1 MRKLYKEYFYIPED
15 GKIREKVFVT
25 RVTVAVLGILM
36 WMSAMGFTAYAYY
49 SSSITS
55 GANIIEA
62 AVYST
67 EINVKDTSIEDE
79 VSATLQSDASLTN
92 SVASNYTLSAGKT
105 YKVEIKATG
114 TASTGYCEIEVGQKG
129 QDGIYYTI
137 PIKKGE
143 TLTFTIECYKS
154 STVGI
159 ITNWGSCSVTDQ
171 TKIIAGNGSIR
182 IGEPITRNSET
193 PVGAAPT
200 ETSSAKEMQT
210 SGNTEPVTLDDS
222 PETST
227 GTLTGTSTG
236 TQETP
241 VESGEDDASDD
252 ESDTTV
258 SEESGT
264 IR

>member
-1 MRKLYKEYFYIPED
+1 M
-15 GKIREKVFVT
+15 
-25 RVTVAVLGILM
+25 
-36 WMSAMGFTAYAYY
+36 
-49 SSSITS
+49 
-55 GANIIEA
+55 
-62 AVYST
+62 
-67 EINVKDTSIEDE
+67 
-79 VSATLQSDASLTN
+79 
-92 SVASNYTLSAGKT
+92 
-105 YKVEIKATG
+105 
-114 TASTGYCEIEVGQKG
+114 
-129 QDGIYYTI
+129 
-137 PIKKGE
+137 
-143 TLTFTIECYKS
+143 
-154 STVGI
+154 
-159 ITNWGSCSVTDQ
+159 TDQ

-241 VESGEDDASDD
+241 VTSGEDDASDD